1 MSKVRKSISEQH
13 VRRLHELQDDHYE
26 MVTGCSFSSHTG
38 TAEKQSIQNLTDN
51 RIFVVVLSMIINSF
65 CQFLCHHVIL
75 SVHTLRKFT
84 GADLWW

>member
-26 MVTGCSFSSHTG
+26 MVTLVVAFQVIQGLLRNN
-38 TAEKQSIQNLTDN
+38 QNLTDN